1 MSKGAST
8 FVREKPR
15 EGKAAGGLKMKKKRV
30 DSFRDPEKLCKQKQ
44 ESFEALKGRE
54 RQKKS

>member
-1 MSKGAST
+1 
-8 FVREKPR
+8 
-15 EGKAAGGLKMKKKRV
+15 MKKKRV

-54 RQKKS
+54 RQKKSEQARRPLSVLPSLSL